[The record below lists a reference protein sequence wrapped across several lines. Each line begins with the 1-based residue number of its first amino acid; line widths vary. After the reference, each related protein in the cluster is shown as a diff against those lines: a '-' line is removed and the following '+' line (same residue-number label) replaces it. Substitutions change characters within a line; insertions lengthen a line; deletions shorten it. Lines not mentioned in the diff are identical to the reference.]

1 MATAVQKITSLATT
15 RDIPFNKLVLSQAN
29 VRRVRAGV
37 SVEDLA
43 EDIARRGLLQNLNVR
58 PVLGTEGQETGEF
71 EVPAGG
77 RRYRALE
84 LLVRAKRLTK
94 TAFVPCNV
102 REASSPISAEED
114 SLAENTQRVDLHPLD
129 QFRAFKSLVDA
140 GQGVEDVAAR
150 FFVSPQIVRQRLKLA
165 AVAPALLD
173 AYAEDGMTLDHLMA
187 FTVSGDQARQVQVW
201 EQLSGT
207 YNKEGYY
214 IRRLLT
220 EGSVAASDRRAVF
233 VGVETYEA
241 AGGRVSRDLFQQDQG
256 GWLDDVALLDRL
268 VAEKLTAEAEV
279 VGTEGWKWVEAAL
292 DFTYGHASGLRRVY
306 GQPPE
311 TSDEEQAAHEAR
323 TDELECLYAAHEG
336 DKEVPDDV
344 VAKVEALEAEIAA
357 FNNRPLVYDPAEVAR
372 GGAFVTVD
380 HQGRLRIER
389 GFVRPDDEAPIAPAS
404 AEGGETEVDRGELGE
419 PAPRAPAVITVG
431 GQTEAD
437 EAEDD
442 GAPKPLSE
450 RLVTELTAAKTVA
463 LRDAVGRDAD
473 AAHLAVLHAL
483 CLPAFYSF
491 GHDTCLELSA
501 KSASFGTQAP
511 GLADSASAQAI
522 DARHGFWAQRLPK
535 RSDELWAT
543 LIGLGPDE
551 RKLLFA
557 HVASL
562 TVNVTREPFNRR
574 SPGALA
580 QGEVLARHVGLDM
593 AQAGWRPTVDNYLGR
608 VPKARIL
615 DAVRIAKGEMAAQL
629 IDHLKKPEMAK
640 EAERLLADIGWVP
653 EPLLVA
659 GAEVDAANEPGAVEA
674 LPEFLADEDE
684 LADGDEPDPAFA
696 HAIAA
701 E

>member
-1 MATAVQKITSLATT
+1 MATAVQKIAQLSNT

-29 VRRVRAGV
+29 VRRVKANV
-37 SVEDLA
+37 SVEDFA

-58 PVLGTEGQETGEF
+58 PVLGAEGQETGTF

-84 LLVRAKRLTK
+84 LLVKAKRLAK
-94 TAFVPCNV
+94 TAPVPCNV
-102 REASSPISAEED
+102 REAGSPISAEED

-129 QFRAFKSLVDA
+129 QFRAFQAMVET
-140 GQGVEDVAAR
+140 GQGIEDVAAR

-165 AVAPALLD
+165 AVSPALLD
-173 AYAEDGMTLDHLMA
+173 VYAADGMTLDQLMA
-187 FTVSGDQARQVQVW
+187 FTVSSDQARQVQVW
-201 EQLSGT
+201 EQLATS

-220 EGSVAASDRRAVF
+220 ESSVAATDRRSLF

-268 VAEKLTAEAEV
+268 VAEKLTAEAEA
-279 VGTEGWKWVEAAL
+279 VGAEGWKWVEAAL
-292 DFTYGHASGLRRVY
+292 DFNYGHASGLRRVY

-311 TSDEEQAAHEAR
+311 TSDAEQAAHEVR
-323 TDELECLYAAHEG
+323 TDELESLYAAHEG
-336 DKEVPDDV
+336 DEDVPDEV
-344 VAKVEALEAEIAA
+344 VAQVKALEAEIEA

-372 GGAFVTVD
+372 GGAYVTID
-380 HQGRLRIER
+380 RQGRPRVER
-389 GFVRPDDEAPIAPAS
+389 GFVRPDDEAPVAPTS
-404 AEGGETEVDRGELGE
+404 EEGGKTDADGQVPNA
-419 PAPRAPAVITVG
+419 PAPRMPAVITVG

-463 LRDAVGRDAD
+463 LRDVVGRDAD

-483 CLPAFYSF
+483 CLPVFYHF
-491 GHDTCLELSA
+491 GSDTCLELAA
-501 KSASFGTQAP
+501 KSASFATQAL
-511 GLADSASAQAI
+511 GLKDSASAQAI

-535 RSDELWAT
+535 RSDELWDA

-551 RKLLFA
+551 RQLLFA
-557 HVASL
+557 HAASL

-580 QGEVLARHVGLDM
+580 HGEVLARHVGLDM

-615 DAVRIAKGEMAAQL
+615 DAVRTAKGEMAAQL

-640 EAERLLADIGWVP
+640 EAERLLADTGWVP
-653 EPLLVA
+653 EPLTFA
-659 GAEVDAANEPGAVEA
+659 GAEPDPVDAPAEPEA
-674 LPEFLADEDE
+674 LPAFLDDEEEPAEADLDP
-684 LADGDEPDPAFA
+684 EP

>member
-43 EDIARRGLLQNLNVR
+43 EDIGRRGLLQNLNVR
-58 PVLGTEGQETGEF
+58 PVLGAEGQDTGEF

-84 LLVRAKRLTK
+84 LLVRAKRLAK
-94 TAFVPCNV
+94 TAPVPCNV
-102 REASSPISAEED
+102 REAGSPISAEED

-129 QFRAFKSLVDA
+129 QFRAFKALVDV

-173 AYAEDGMTLDHLMA
+173 VYAEDGMTLDQLMA
-187 FTVSGDQARQVQVW
+187 FTVSGDQNRQVQVW

-241 AGGRVSRDLFQQDQG
+241 AGGHVSRDLFQQDQG

-268 VAEKLTAEAEV
+268 VAEKLTAEAEA
-279 VGTEGWKWVEAAL
+279 VGTEGWKWIEAAL
-292 DFTYGHASGLRRVY
+292 DFSYGHASGLRRVY

-311 TSDEEQAAHEAR
+311 TTDEEQAAHEAR

-336 DKEVPDDV
+336 DEDLPDEV

-372 GGAFVTVD
+372 GGAYVTLD

-389 GFVRPDDEAPIAPAS
+389 GFVRPDDEAPVAPVS
-404 AEGGETEVDRGELGE
+404 PEGRETDPDGQATGE

-431 GQTEAD
+431 GRTEAD

-442 GAPKPLSE
+442 GAPKSLSE
-450 RLVTELTAAKTVA
+450 RLMTELTAAKTVA

-483 CLPAFYSF
+483 CLPAFYNF

-501 KSASFGTQAP
+501 RSSFSAQAP
-511 GLADSASAQAI
+511 GLKESASAQAI
-522 DARHGFWAQRLPK
+522 DARHDFWAQRLPK
-535 RSDELWAT
+535 RSDELWSA
-543 LIGLGPDE
+543 LVGLGPDE
-551 RKLLFA
+551 RQLLFA
-557 HVASL
+557 HAASV

-580 QGEVLARHVGLDM
+580 HGEVLAQHVGLDM

-615 DAVRIAKGEMAAQL
+615 DAVRTAKDEMAAQL

-640 EAERLLADIGWVP
+640 EAERLLADTGWVP

-659 GAEVDAANEPGAVEA
+659 GGEVDAVDEPGAVEA
-674 LPEFLADEDE
+674 LPDFLAEEDE
-684 LADGDEPDPAFA
+684 LADGDEPDPAYG